1 MSRGVIVM
9 PRISKSRLLATSAV
23 VGLSIGQ
30 IAAPAAAQLSFG
42 IHNDQP
48 ELLEIVVAEED
59 PDVEGLDIGI
69 YADNGPV
76 TVDNAGEISDLGT
89 SIGSDESRPS
99 GGIVIAQPG
108 ASLPHR
114 NSIET
119 NGGPHANATTLERA
133 QGGDGTKR
141 EGKQ

>member
-76 TVDNAGEISDLGT
+76 TVDNAGEIRGLGT
-89 SIGSDESRPS
+89 SIGSAESCPS

-108 ASLPHR
+108 SSVTNR
-114 NSIET
+114 NSGEITGASNRHEIGRGNAQTPGTHAELET
-119 NGGPHANATTLERA
+119 S
-133 QGGDGTKR
+133 
-141 EGKQ
+141 

>member
-76 TVDNAGEISDLGT
+76 TVDNAGEIRGLGT
-89 SIGSDESRPS
+89 SIGSAESRPS

-108 ASLPHR
+108 SSVTNR
-114 NSIET
+114 NSGEKI
-119 NGGPHANATTLERA
+119 GRASCRERVC
-133 QGGDGTKR
+133 R
-141 EGKQ
+141 YV

>member
-1 MSRGVIVM
+1 M

-76 TVDNAGEISDLGT
+76 TVDNAG
-89 SIGSDESRPS
+89 
-99 GGIVIAQPG
+99 
-108 ASLPHR
+108 
-114 NSIET
+114 
-119 NGGPHANATTLERA
+119 
-133 QGGDGTKR
+133 
-141 EGKQ
+141 